1 MPTAVVIGTLDTKGR
16 EYAFVKE
23 RLHGEGIDVV
33 VIDVGV
39 LGTTSDIT
47 PDVTAEEVC
56 EAGGARLE
64 DLRFNR
70 EGTDTRA
77 VAIETMTRGAAC
89 LLQRLADEGRCDG
102 VLGLGGSG
110 GSSLISGAMRTLP
123 LGVPKILVSTMA
135 SGDVSAYV
143 GSSDLC
149 IMHSV
154 TDIAGL
160 NRISKPILANA
171 AGALAGMLKSQEHS
185 VLAPPEKPA
194 VGVTMLGVTTP
205 GVLRVIERLEAAGFE
220 AIVFHAV
227 GSGGRA
233 LESLVEQGVITGV
246 VDYTV
251 KELTDE
257 TFGGIFRA
265 GPNRLRTAGR
275 KGFPQVVV
283 PGAVEVLNFGALATV
298 PQEFRDGSRPLLQ
311 HNAEVTAVRIN
322 SEELIHVAGLL
333 AERLNQATGPA
344 CVVVPAKGFDSYAM
358 EGGPFEDPTADECFI
373 VELESR
379 LRPYIEVFTAATHVN
394 DPIFADLVADAFI
407 RISRPASS
415 DATPLSVERTSN
427 G

>member
-1 MPTAVVIGTLDTKGR
+1 MPTAVLIGTLDTKGR
-16 EYAFVKE
+16 EYAFVQE
-23 RLHGEGIDVV
+23 RLHGAGIDVV
-33 VIDVGV
+33 IIDVSI
-39 LGTTSDIT
+39 LGTTPGFA

-64 DLRFNR
+64 DLRFAR

-89 LLQRLADEGRCDG
+89 LLRKLVDEGRCDG

-110 GSSLISGAMRTLP
+110 GSALISGAMRALP

-171 AGALAGMLKSQEHS
+171 AGALAGMLTSKKHS
-185 VLAPPEKPA
+185 VLTQPEKPA

-220 AIVFHAV
+220 PIVFHAV
-227 GSGGRA
+227 GSGGKA
-233 LESLVEQGVITGV
+233 LENLLEQGVITGV

-257 TFGGIFRA
+257 TYGGIFRA
-265 GPNRLRTAGR
+265 GPDRLRTAGR

-283 PGAVEVLNFGALATV
+283 PGAIEVLNFGALANV
-298 PQEFRDGSRPLLQ
+298 PPEFSDGSRPIVQ

-322 SEELIHVAGLL
+322 TDELVNVAGIL
-333 AERLNQATGPA
+333 AQRLNQSTGPT
-344 CVVVPAKGFDSYAM
+344 CVVIPSKGFDSYAV
-358 EGGPFEDPTADECFI
+358 EGGPFADPAADESFI
-373 VELESR
+373 HELERR
-379 LRPYIEVFTAATHVN
+379 LRPDIEVATAATHGN
-394 DPIFADLVADAFI
+394 DPAFADLVADAFI
-407 RISRPASS
+407 RISHPAQQQ
-415 DATPLSVERTSN
+415 
-427 G
+427 

>member
-1 MPTAVVIGTLDTKGR
+1 VPTAVLIGTLDTKGR
-16 EYAFVKE
+16 EYAFVQE
-23 RLHGEGIDVV
+23 LLHEAGIDVV
-33 VIDVGV
+33 IVDVSV
-39 LGTTSDIT
+39 LGTTSGIT

-64 DLRFNR
+64 DLRLGR
-70 EGTDTRA
+70 EGTDARA

-89 LLQRLADEGRCDG
+89 LLRKLADEGRCDG

-110 GSSLISGAMRTLP
+110 GSALISGAMRALP

-135 SGDVSAYV
+135 SGDVGAYV

-171 AGALAGMLKSQEHS
+171 AGALAGMLTSRQRP
-185 VLAPPEKPA
+185 VLAPSEKPA

-220 AIVFHAV
+220 PIVFHAV
-227 GSGGRA
+227 GSGGKA
-233 LESLVEQGVITGV
+233 LENLLEQGVITGV

-257 TFGGIFRA
+257 TYGGIFRA
-265 GPNRLRTAGR
+265 GPDRLRTAGR

-283 PGAVEVLNFGALATV
+283 PGAVEVLNFGALTTV
-298 PQEFRDGSRPLLQ
+298 PQEYRDGSRPVLQ

-322 SEELIHVAGLL
+322 TRELTHVAGIL
-333 AERLNQATGPA
+333 AEHLNQATGPA
-344 CVVVPAKGFDSYAM
+344 CVVIPAKGFDSYAV
-358 EGGPFEDPTADECFI
+358 EGGPFEDPAADAAF
-373 VELESR
+373 VLELERR
-379 LRPYIEVFTAATHVN
+379 LRPGIEVVTAATHAN
-394 DPIFADLVADAFI
+394 DPVFADLVAEAFI
-407 RISRPASS
+407 RIARPVSS
-415 DATPLSVERTSN
+415 TATAPAVERKNN

>member
-1 MPTAVVIGTLDTKGR
+1 VPTAVLIGTLDTKGR
-16 EYAFVKE
+16 EYAFVQE
-23 RLHGEGIDVV
+23 RLHASGIDVV
-33 VIDVGV
+33 MIDVSV
-39 LGTTSDIT
+39 LGTSSITPDIT
-47 PDVTAEEVC
+47 PEEVC

-64 DLRFNR
+64 DLRFAR

-77 VAIETMTRGAAC
+77 VAIETMTRGAAR

-110 GSSLISGAMRTLP
+110 GSALISGAMRALP

-143 GSSDLC
+143 ESSDLC

-171 AGALAGMLKSQEHS
+171 AGALTGMLTSSKHS
-185 VLAPPEKPA
+185 VLPEHEKPA

-205 GVLRVIERLEAAGFE
+205 GVLRVVERLDAAGFE
-220 AIVFHAV
+220 PIVFHAV
-227 GSGGRA
+227 GSGGKA
-233 LESLVEQGVITGV
+233 LENLLEQGVITGV

-257 TFGGIFRA
+257 TYGGIFHA
-265 GPNRLRTAGR
+265 GPDRLQTAGR

-283 PGAVEVLNFGALATV
+283 PGAIEVLNFGALATV
-298 PQEFRDGSRPLLQ
+298 PPEIRDGSRPLVQ

-322 SEELIHVAGLL
+322 INELINVAGIL
-333 AERLNQATGPA
+333 AEHLNHATGPT
-344 CVVVPAKGFDSYAM
+344 CVVIPAKGFDSYAV
-358 EGGPFEDPTADECFI
+358 EGGPFADPAADASF
-373 VELESR
+373 VLELVSR
-379 LRPYIEVFTAATHVN
+379 LRPDIEVITAATHAN
-394 DPIFADLVADAFI
+394 DPMFADLVADAFI
-407 RISRPASS
+407 RIWTPTPSAANPPGIERKS
-415 DATPLSVERTSN
+415 D